1 MNSAKKRLIA
11 VISLIALTLTGCGMD
26 AETEKEN
33 VKAPAYS
40 VGDSASVPNNEVVTT
55 ASKVIATTKVATS
68 SSNEISETTESI
80 RSEPTMVSKNNP
92 TTQEVVSKDN
102 LETSQQ
108 PSVSDNSTNHTEG
121 LAETT
126 NVNTETTTA
135 NTENTTHSD
144 SAMYDENDNEIS
156 TYIPKTDPVVIAG
169 DGNVSLIGTLQEEMG
184 KEPLRVSKEESQ
196 MLIGMLNEIQ
206 LQPVDSPDPAS
217 IPIGGGYIMTI
228 ESGERYILL
237 GGRYLQIGD
246 KYYYDANNKSDA
258 LSSKIGSVLYSY
270 FGEPK

>member
-92 TTQEVVSKDN
+92 TTQEVVSKDK

-135 NTENTTHSD
+135 NTETTTHSD
-144 SAMYDENDNEIS
+144 SAMYDENDNEIP
-156 TYIPKTDPVVIAG
+156 TYIPKNDPVVIAG
-169 DGNVSLIGTLQEEMG
+169 DGEVLLNGTLEEQMG
-184 KEPLRVSKEESQ
+184 RQPVRVSKEEAER
-196 MLIGMLNEIQ
+196 LITMLNEIE
-206 LQPVDSPDPAS
+206 LEPVDYPDPAS
-217 IPIGGGYIMTI
+217 IPYGGGFIMDI
-228 ESGERYILL
+228 EGKERYILL
-237 GGRYLQIGD
+237 GGRYLQIGNN
-246 KYYYDANNKSDA
+246 YYYDANNKSEA
-258 LSSKIGSVLYSY
+258 LSAAIGYILNS
-270 FGEPK
+270 